1 MSLLRGKLAT
11 LRRTAPTER
20 GAESAGCKTED
31 GIGEEKVLKAIL
43 LLKALTQPIPKENAS
58 SNSVRLRPMSAI
70 DVLFANE
77 CT

>member
-1 MSLLRGKLAT
+1 M
-11 LRRTAPTER
+11 
-20 GAESAGCKTED
+20 
-31 GIGEEKVLKAIL
+31 LKAIL

-58 SNSVRLRPMSAI
+58 SNSIRLRPMSAI